1 MGRLED
7 LPAQGSPEQN
17 DAELSASEQNASD
30 QNGGYASESA
40 QTAESLLRSV
50 TQDLKSLQQE
60 VLTQLNQDV
69 YRLQA
74 EKSRLLNDIEK
85 LQTQQQS
92 LQSQHQIDL
101 SQQQLA
107 QQQAWAKQL
116 ALVLANHLQTALN
129 DRLNQT
135 LGSYQANGAIQ
146 PTSAA
151 ATAPATE
158 QSYRLA
164 ASLDD
169 TVNRTFAS
177 LRHDINSYQS
187 SLAQQLERMHTLGQ
201 QGEAILEVLVKRLSQ
216 QLQVEA
222 RQSAPSGLATGQLPP
237 GQLPPGQLSPG
248 QLSPGQL
255 SPGSRLEPNF
265 PPREINPPARLSIP
279 SDSHGLGSGRLTVNP
294 DPASSV
300 AAGAGTGASSGLM
313 PSVPASWM
321 DALTKRQPEIEESF
335 ADAAFEVE
343 EEPTVEP
350 TSARPPRRRVSNLKL
365 GLGLVFLSTLVISLH
380 YVTVGI
386 LGNASQL
393 FGKWPIGGYL
403 NLNSFGNSALLL
415 WIRMLVV
422 VPLMAWLA
430 PLLYPATLREVRA
443 FTRSQDRRVLFG
455 VVGSGIFLFLSQVFL
470 YIAIGQ
476 TGPGVGVTLL
486 FLYPIGTLII
496 GWLIF
501 GEKLTFKRVGM
512 ILGIGIGALLAASPL
527 LSATNPASSSV
538 VAGVISAV
546 TFTLYLA
553 TMQIGARKIHP
564 IPVSLMQFATMFVL
578 SSISLMVFRLSGTPT
593 NWIHLLI
600 GGALLGMLTIASYSL
615 NHFGIRALGAARSA
629 IIAANT
635 PVLTALLAFFLA
647 PGALTSLNWTQI
659 AGVLI
664 VTLGGT
670 IFSLERMLQSRAIR
684 LAKQREQEQLA
695 AEEA

>member
-7 LPAQGSPEQN
+7 LPEQGSPEQHHP
-17 DAELSASEQNASD
+17 
-30 QNGGYASESA
+30 ESNSPAQTGTPTPEPA
-40 QTAESLLRSV
+40 QTAESLLRAV

-92 LQSQHQIDL
+92 LQSQQQIEL
-101 SQQQLA
+101 SRQQLA

-146 PTSAA
+146 PANPA
-151 ATAPATE
+151 ATD

-164 ASLDD
+164 TSLDD

-222 RQSAPSGLATGQLPP
+222 RQGQPASPP
-237 GQLPPGQLSPG
+237 
-248 QLSPGQL
+248 L
-255 SPGSRLEPNF
+255 SPGSLLEPNF
-265 PPREINPPARLSIP
+265 PPREISPSPRLNIPADANFLSAGRPVVPAIPPA
-279 SDSHGLGSGRLTVNP
+279 
-294 DPASSV
+294 SV
-300 AAGAGTGASSGLM
+300 AAGTGSSSGFV
-313 PSVPASWM
+313 PSPPAASWM
-321 DALTKRQPEIEESF
+321 DSLTRPQPEVE
-335 ADAAFEVE
+335 AALHQDPLE
-343 EEPTVEP
+343 EEPEVETP
-350 TSARPPRRRVSNLKL
+350 ARPPRRRVSNLKL
-365 GLGLVFLSTLVISLH
+365 GLGLVFLSTIVISLH

-393 FGKWPIGGYL
+393 FGQWPIGGYL
-403 NLNSFGNSALLL
+403 NLSAFGNSALLL
-415 WIRMLVV
+415 WIRMLIV
-422 VPLMAWLA
+422 VPVMVWLA
-430 PLLYPATLREVRA
+430 PVLYPATLREVRA
-443 FTRSQDRRVLFG
+443 VTRSQDRRMLLG

-476 TGPGVGVTLL
+476 TGPGVGVSLL
-486 FLYPIGTLII
+486 FLYPIGTLIV
-496 GWLIF
+496 GWLLF
-501 GEKLTFKRVGM
+501 GEKLTFKRIGM
-512 ILGIGIGALLAASPL
+512 ILGIAIGAILAAGPL
-527 LSATNPASSSV
+527 LSASNPASSGV
-538 VAGVISAV
+538 IAGIISAV

-553 TMQIGARKIHP
+553 AMQIGARKIHP
-564 IPVSLMQFATMFVL
+564 IPVSLIQFATMFVL
-578 SSISLMVFRLSGTPT
+578 SSLSLIVFRLSGTPT
-593 NWIHLLI
+593 NWTHLLI
-600 GGALLGMLTIASYSL
+600 GGALLGVLTVASYSL

-647 PGALTSLNWTQI
+647 PGSLTTLNLGQI
-659 AGVLI
+659 IGVLV

-670 IFSLERMLQSRAIR
+670 ALSLERMLQSRAAR
-684 LAKQREQEQLA
+684 LAKLREQEA
-695 AEEA
+695 VGEEA